1 MNISEVCWNIS
12 SVFIAVVLGVMA
24 VLAILILLAV
34 VVAIVTTAT
43 HNDRE
48 AHNDKG

>member
-1 MNISEVCWNIS
+1 MNISDICWNIS

-43 HNDRE
+43 HNDEE